1 MCRRGRWR
9 IGIGFAAVAGMNTF
23 PKPITELWPR
33 PLLLSAVAC
42 AGLLGGCNTPT
53 QETATTTTTGT
64 AQNAPAQTAT
74 PEKPRAFVRGVHV
87 VPGAGAA
94 MIAVNGKTVTPQF
107 TYGNGCDFVAV
118 EPGELKITAIGT
130 NGKSIAGPM
139 PVELERGEDMTVVV
153 NGVPGDIALLP
164 FKHKNGGPEKG
175 QAKVAFL
182 HGAKALPEVDVFID
196 NERYRGDI
204 EYGEATDYKV
214 LNTGRHA
221 MQLRYTQTLPATP
234 IPTPILPPGAKVIAT
249 AAAPK
254 PREQITLTQELDL
267 GPDKVYSV
275 VVFHDAARL
284 PKLRLLEDKFA
295 STLQNAP
302 ETDAQTTAT
311 PPDE

>member
-1 MCRRGRWR
+1 
-9 IGIGFAAVAGMNTF
+9 MNTF
-23 PKPITELWPR
+23 LKPIKVLWSR
-33 PLLLSAVAC
+33 PLLASVAC
-42 AGLLGGCNTPT
+42 AGLVGGCNTQAPP
-53 QETATTTTTGT
+53 ATTTAT
-64 AQNAPAQTAT
+64 QSQSAPVQTAV
-74 PEKPRAFVRGVHV
+74 PQKPRAFVRGVHV
-87 VPGAGAA
+87 VPGAGATT
-94 MIAVNGKTVTPQF
+94 IAVNGKTISPQF
-107 TYGNGCDFVAV
+107 TYGNASDFVAV
-118 EPGELKITAIGT
+118 EPGKLKITAIGS

-175 QAKVAFL
+175 QAKVAFM
-182 HGAKALPEVDVFID
+182 HAAKALPDVDVLID
-196 NERYRGDI
+196 DARYRGDVD
-204 EYGEATDYKV
+204 YGVATDYKI

-221 MQLRYTQTLPATP
+221 MQIQYSQSLPATP

-254 PREQITLTQELDL
+254 PQAVVTLTQELDL

-275 VVFHDAARL
+275 IVFHDAAKL

-302 ETDAQTTAT
+302 DAEAQATAT
-311 PPDE
+311 P